1 MHNFIFIWHQSQHAH
16 QFNIKWRIAIVT
28 ELNMAFP
35 DSSISSLPEYEL
47 LMIFRYLDA
56 SDLAHCTDVCGM

>member
-1 MHNFIFIWHQSQHAH
+1 
-16 QFNIKWRIAIVT
+16 
-28 ELNMAFP
+28 MAFP